1 MSKWGGRSVL
11 KSSKLKSII
20 ALSLVISF
28 LLIILWTSIVIGQTE
43 PPLKEEE
50 EKLAEISKEQ
60 REILQSLFTLT
71 QEIEVL
77 ESAEKKFAHDIE
89 AAYRELKDLEAGIAS
104 EEINY
109 AKNQEALK
117 RFLKIYQKLGP
128 GSYLEIIMDSDSLST
143 FLRRLNTLRDL
154 TRNAGKLLEVLE
166 ESKNKLSLEKL
177 KLSEKLA
184 LIQDKQKQSK
194 EALTQKL
201 MLKKDREDYLLSLNE
216 ESRFYQEQLTNMKKM
231 TEELKPLLSKAIEEF
246 SDIIEDGGLSAD
258 AVKTSVTIFGI
269 KGTLEE
275 KTFNDIISKHTGL
288 SGMEFTFDIDRIQV
302 RIPEKQFELYGK
314 FEIKEENVLSFQP
327 EGGSF
332 YGMPLKLGYIEGLL
346 NDGVLAI
353 DLKPLLGRNVLQY
366 IKLQEG
372 YVELFVKPNLF

>member
-1 MSKWGGRSVL
+1 VL

-20 ALSLVISF
+20 AKSLVISF
-28 LLIILWTSIVIGQTE
+28 VLIILCTSIVIGQAE

-77 ESAEKKFAHDIE
+77 ESAEKKFAHDID
-89 AAYRELKDLEAGIAS
+89 AANQELKNLEASIAS

-166 ESKNKLSLEKL
+166 DSKNKLSLEKL

-201 MLKKDREDYLLSLNE
+201 RLKKDREDYLLSLNE
-216 ESRFYQEQLTNMKKM
+216 ESRFYQEHLTNMKKM

-258 AVKTSVTIFGI
+258 AVKTSVSIFGI

-288 SGMEFTFDIDRIQV
+288 SGMEFTFDIDKIQV

>member
-1 MSKWGGRSVL
+1 
-11 KSSKLKSII
+11 
-20 ALSLVISF
+20 
-28 LLIILWTSIVIGQTE
+28 
-43 PPLKEEE
+43 
-50 EKLAEISKEQ
+50 
-60 REILQSLFTLT
+60 
-71 QEIEVL
+71 
-77 ESAEKKFAHDIE
+77 
-89 AAYRELKDLEAGIAS
+89 
-104 EEINY
+104 
-109 AKNQEALK
+109 
-117 RFLKIYQKLGP
+117 
-128 GSYLEIIMDSDSLST
+128 
-143 FLRRLNTLRDL
+143 
-154 TRNAGKLLEVLE
+154 
-166 ESKNKLSLEKL
+166 
-177 KLSEKLA
+177 
-184 LIQDKQKQSK
+184 
-194 EALTQKL
+194 